1 MEDLNNQLAQLSQ
14 DYIRKQEIQEIRTK
28 LAQDPKHNQINN
40 KLAELRAF
48 NPLAGQPGPNIRL
61 ITNADSSQPR
71 HTRLEYDVTL
81 NNPVQAANKLQ
92 QDQYHNPQIQQA
104 HYQSPLLS
112 QSQQP
117 PQAPAQQQHQNRP
130 SIYTREDMN
139 SRMDQFR
146 FDNSTQPRGSLVP
159 VNMDHFYSGNLFSE
173 GNPVPEDLRG
183 EYNPGQR
190 SHPNARVHYQE
201 KSKTIYR
208 DEFNSRLSAL
218 SPLART
224 LYYPVGN
231 ENDNNAGPAQHQP
244 RLAVGAQQPYHESV
258 PSTLNSKPTSS
269 GREFSGM
276 VVPLAWDSNPMP
288 TVPIPKIE
296 SRRGELKQDIS
307 NRMTQHMP
315 LSANM
320 AMPPQ
325 FTDIQ
330 DQNMYSRTELVNQ
343 YNRTNQQPVK
353 VPYNAIYPVSSK

>member
-1 MEDLNNQLAQLSQ
+1 MDDLNSQLANLSQ
-14 DYIRKQEIQEIRTK
+14 DYMRKQEIQEIRAK
-28 LAQDPKHNQINN
+28 LAQDPKHNQIPN
-40 KLAELRAF
+40 KLAELRSF

-61 ITNADSSQPR
+61 MTTADASQPR

-81 NNPVQAANKLQ
+81 NNPPQASQTSKLQ
-92 QDQYHNPQIQQA
+92 QEQYNQPQQNHIQNNN
-104 HYQSPLLS
+104 YQSPLLS
-112 QSQQP
+112 QSQPTYHQTQP
-117 PQAPAQQQHQNRP
+117 APAQQNQRRP
-130 SIYTREDMN
+130 SLYTREDMN

-159 VNMDHFYSGNLFSE
+159 VNMDHVYSGNLFGE

-190 SHPNARVHYQE
+190 SHPHSRVHYQE

-231 ENDNNAGPAQHQP
+231 ENDNSGPAQP
-244 RLAVGAQQPYHESV
+244 RLAVGAQQPYHESI
-258 PSTLNSKPTSS
+258 
-269 GREFSGM
+269 
-276 VVPLAWDSNPMP
+276 
-288 TVPIPKIE
+288 PIPKVE

-307 NRMTQHMP
+307 NRMTQHTA

-320 AMPPQ
+320 AMPSQ
-325 FTDIQ
+325 YTDVQ
-330 DQNMYSRTELVNQ
+330 DQNIYSRTELVNQ
-343 YNRTNQQPVK
+343 YNRSSQQPVK

>member
-1 MEDLNNQLAQLSQ
+1 
-14 DYIRKQEIQEIRTK
+14 
-28 LAQDPKHNQINN
+28 
-40 KLAELRAF
+40 
-48 NPLAGQPGPNIRL
+48 
-61 ITNADSSQPR
+61 
-71 HTRLEYDVTL
+71 
-81 NNPVQAANKLQ
+81 
-92 QDQYHNPQIQQA
+92 
-104 HYQSPLLS
+104 
-112 QSQQP
+112 
-117 PQAPAQQQHQNRP
+117 
-130 SIYTREDMN
+130 MN

-159 VNMDHFYSGNLFSE
+159 VNMDHFYSGNLFGE

-183 EYNPGQR
+183 EYSPGLR
-190 SHPNARVHYQE
+190 SHPHSRVHYQE

-231 ENDNNAGPAQHQP
+231 ENDNSGPAQP
-244 RLAVGAQQPYHESV
+244 RLAVGAQQPYHESI
-258 PSTLNSKPTSS
+258 
-269 GREFSGM
+269 
-276 VVPLAWDSNPMP
+276 
-288 TVPIPKIE
+288 PIPKIE

-307 NRMTQHMP
+307 NRMTQHTA

-325 FTDIQ
+325 YSDVQ

-343 YNRTNQQPVK
+343 YNRSIQQPQK

>member
-1 MEDLNNQLAQLSQ
+1 MDDLNSQLAQLSQ
-14 DYIRKQEIQEIRTK
+14 DYIRKQEIQEIRAK

-40 KLAELRAF
+40 KLAELRSF

-61 ITNADSSQPR
+61 MTTADSSQPR

-81 NNPVQAANKLQ
+81 NKPGNTTDKLTSIQ
-92 QDQYHNPQIQQA
+92 RDQYYKQLDTLHN
-104 HYQSPLLS
+104 YNSPLLN
-112 QSQQP
+112 Q
-117 PQAPAQQQHQNRP
+117 PAQPTYTQPAQQIQQHQNRP

-159 VNMDHFYSGNLFSE
+159 VNMDHFYSGNLFGE

-190 SHPNARVHYQE
+190 SHPHSRVHYQE

-231 ENDNNAGPAQHQP
+231 ENDNTSPAQP
-244 RLAVGAQQPYHESV
+244 RLAVGAQQPYHESI
-258 PSTLNSKPTSS
+258 
-269 GREFSGM
+269 
-276 VVPLAWDSNPMP
+276 
-288 TVPIPKIE
+288 PIPKIE

-307 NRMTQHMP
+307 NRMTQHTA

-325 FTDIQ
+325 YTDVQ

-343 YNRTNQQPVK
+343 YNRSSQQPQK

>member
-1 MEDLNNQLAQLSQ
+1 MDDLNNQLAQLSQ
-14 DYIRKQEIQEIRTK
+14 DYIRKQEIQEIRSK

-40 KLAELRAF
+40 KLAELRSF

-61 ITNADSSQPR
+61 MTTADSSQPR

-81 NNPVQAANKLQ
+81 NNPAQANKLQ
-92 QDQYHNPQIQQA
+92 QDQYHNAQI

-112 QSQQP
+112 QSH
-117 PQAPAQQQHQNRP
+117 PQAPAQQQSQHRP

-190 SHPNARVHYQE
+190 SHPNSRVHYQE

-231 ENDNNAGPAQHQP
+231 ENDNTAGP
-244 RLAVGAQQPYHESV
+244 RLAVGAQQPYHESI
-258 PSTLNSKPTSS
+258 
-269 GREFSGM
+269 
-276 VVPLAWDSNPMP
+276 
-288 TVPIPKIE
+288 PIPKIE

-307 NRMTQHMP
+307 NRMTQHAP

-343 YNRTNQQPVK
+343 YNRSNQQPVK